1 MVVYLNKK
9 PISPVVFLAPLAGI
23 TDLPF
28 RNLVSSFGAGLVVSE
43 MIASQEMVQA
53 KQGVREKA
61 ELGFGSDHTAVQLA
75 GREAYWMSEAAKM
88 AQDNGAQLIDINMGC
103 PAKKVVNGYS
113 GSALLK
119 DLDHALTLIEAV
131 VAAV

>member
-28 RNLVSSFGAGLVVSE
+28 RNLVSRFGAGLVVSE

-53 KQGVREKA
+53 KVCVKKPNLVSAATTRPYSWRAARLIGCQRRQKWRKTMVR
-61 ELGFGSDHTAVQLA
+61 S
-75 GREAYWMSEAAKM
+75 
-88 AQDNGAQLIDINMGC
+88 
-103 PAKKVVNGYS
+103 
-113 GSALLK
+113 
-119 DLDHALTLIEAV
+119 
-131 VAAV
+131 

>member
-53 KQGVREKA
+53 KQGVREVPGT
-61 ELGFGSDHTAVQLA
+61 E
-75 GREAYWMSEAAKM
+75 
-88 AQDNGAQLIDINMGC
+88 
-103 PAKKVVNGYS
+103 
-113 GSALLK
+113 
-119 DLDHALTLIEAV
+119 
-131 VAAV
+131 